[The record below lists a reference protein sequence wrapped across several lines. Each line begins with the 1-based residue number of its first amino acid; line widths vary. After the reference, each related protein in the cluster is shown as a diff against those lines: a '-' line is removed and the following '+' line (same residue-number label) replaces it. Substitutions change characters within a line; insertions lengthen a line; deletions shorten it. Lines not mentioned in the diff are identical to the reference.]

1 MSLLRTSSKPPTS
14 EPACACQ
21 AKASTGHFS
30 LRIEPRTTDVR
41 DSDTHNELMQLQQSE
56 RLQNL
61 FLPNLGA
68 VPVHQHGT
76 GFHMHPEAA
85 AKGTVAHIESLHDM
99 MDDHNLLARV
109 QVTPSA
115 EDTAVA
121 VSLTRDHVS
130 ELMTNGVVDLE
141 VPVHETTIRLHS
153 TQEGRITAAEY
164 VQ

>member
-1 MSLLRTSSKPPTS
+1 MSLLRQTND
-14 EPACACQ
+14 
-21 AKASTGHFS
+21 AKDDGCECKLNASTGHFS
-30 LRIEPRTTDVR
+30 LRIVPRSGDVR
-41 DSDTHNELMQLQQSE
+41 ESNTHDEVMQLQQSE
-56 RLQNL
+56 RLQAL
-61 FLPNLGA
+61 FLPNMA
-68 VPVHQHGT
+68 SVPVHQHGT

-85 AKGTVAHIESLHDM
+85 ARGSVGHIESLHDM

-115 EDTAVA
+115 EDTAVT
-121 VSLTRDHVS
+121 VSMTREHVQD
-130 ELMTNGVVDLE
+130 LLDNGVVDLE